1 MALCKY
7 RNFRK
12 ICIVG
17 KDPASE
23 MIEENLLKVGL
34 SNIAG
39 VDEAGRGACAGPL
52 VVAAVILQD
61 LKSEKLE
68 KVTDSKKL
76 TPKSRE
82 LLFDVIIENS
92 TSYSI
97 IEIASSEIDEIGL
110 QRSNIEGMRRAVNAL
125 TIKPDYVLTDG
136 YSIPGLDAPNL
147 AVWKGDQVALSI
159 SAASILAKVH
169 RDRIMLDLDGQYPG
183 YGFADHKGYST
194 SVHEAAMRKLGVSDI
209 HRQSYANVAE
219 IAKINP
225 QFK

>member
-1 MALCKY
+1 
-7 RNFRK
+7 
-12 ICIVG
+12 
-17 KDPASE
+17 

-34 SNIAG
+34 SSIAG